1 MRHIDR
7 VCDSSFV
14 PTDEDLLL
22 ATYRTTGMVE
32 KTFQI
37 DNYRFKI
44 CDVGGQ
50 RNERR
55 KWIHYFDSVTAVIF
69 VVSLSGYNKVLFE
82 DDDTNEMHEQLNV
95 FEEQVNSQVHVDRA
109 FILLLNKN
117 DIFQEKIK
125 KVPITE
131 AFPEYTGPQTYQESL
146 DYIRQ
151 QFEARNGNPEE
162 RNIYTHVT
170 TATDKD
176 NVQRIFTDIQH
187 IVIQWSL
194 EHSGLI

>member
-1 MRHIDR
+1 MMHIDR
-7 VCDSSFV
+7 ICDSSYV
-14 PTDEDLLL
+14 PSDEDLLL
-22 ATYRTTGMVE
+22 VRYRTTGMTE

-37 DNYRFKI
+37 DNNTFKI

-55 KWIHYFDSVTAVIF
+55 KWIHFFDSVTAVIF
-69 VVSLSGYNKVLFE
+69 VAALSCYDEVTFE
-82 DDDTNEMHEQLNV
+82 DEDTNAMHEALNV
-95 FEEQVNSQVHVDRA
+95 FEEQVNSQVFMETA
-109 FILLLNKN
+109 FILFLNKN
-117 DIFQEKIK
+117 DVFQEKIQ
-125 KVPITE
+125 KVSITE
-131 AFPEYTGPQTYQESL
+131 AFPEYGGPQTYQESL

-151 QFEARNGNPEE
+151 QFEARNDKPEE

-176 NVQRIFTDIQH
+176 NVQRIFADVQH